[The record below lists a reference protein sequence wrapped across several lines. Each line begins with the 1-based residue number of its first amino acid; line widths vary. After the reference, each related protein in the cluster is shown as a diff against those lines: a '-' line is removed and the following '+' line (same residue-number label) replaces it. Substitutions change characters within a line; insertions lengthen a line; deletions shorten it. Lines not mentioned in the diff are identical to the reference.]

1 LSNVQ
6 KTTFIP
12 TLITTG
18 QLAATKSAILMVM
31 IGSLS
36 CGVLAVLLSLMI
48 GLSLIIAIPGLVV
61 GAFFAFKYAMYDKS
75 KARKEEDEEEEEREQ
90 KRKRKRRNR

>member
-1 LSNVQ
+1 M
-6 KTTFIP
+6 TFIL
-12 TLITTG
+12 TLITSG
-18 QLAATKSAILMVM
+18 DLAATKSAILMVM

-36 CGVLAVLLSLMI
+36 CGVLAVLLWLMI
-48 GLSLIIAIPGLVV
+48 GLSLIIAIPGLVI

-75 KARKEEDEEEEEREQ
+75 KARKEEEEREQ